1 MACLPDIPG
10 QGRQREWLVFG
21 LGVEILVTGYQKTR
35 LQGSREWALEIT
47 QAVINNAQA
56 KDSTVVGLL

>member
-1 MACLPDIPG
+1 
-10 QGRQREWLVFG
+10 VFG